1 MNERRD
7 FITKN
12 WGEDVLK
19 AIDSCKPLNIT
30 FGQFLDKCVACGGNW
45 GGMLLSGL
53 RKLRPEIWE
62 AIPDDMGIYAW
73 QCICDTLI
81 LAGVVMEEEEEG

>member
-12 WGEDVLK
+12 WGEGVLE
-19 AIDSCKPLNIT
+19 AIDNCEPLNIT

-53 RKLRPEIWE
+53 RFGKLFPKIWVF
-62 AIPDDMGIYAW
+62 
-73 QCICDTLI
+73 TLGSASAT
-81 LAGVVMEEEEEG
+81 L

>member
-12 WGEDVLK
+12 WGEDVLE
-19 AIDSCKPLNIT
+19 AIDSCEPLNIT
-30 FGQFLDKCVACGGNW
+30 FDQFLDKCVACGGNW

-53 RKLRPEIWE
+53 KKLRPKIWE

-73 QCICDTLI
+73 RCICNTLV
-81 LAGVVMEEEEEG
+81 LAGVIMEEEEEG